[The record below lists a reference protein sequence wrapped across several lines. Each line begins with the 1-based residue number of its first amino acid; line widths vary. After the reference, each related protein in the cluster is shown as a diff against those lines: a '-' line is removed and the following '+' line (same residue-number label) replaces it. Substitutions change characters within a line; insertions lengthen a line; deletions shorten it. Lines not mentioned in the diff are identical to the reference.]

1 MEEAQQQIAEEIEK
15 YIEKGARA
23 EISSALAGIHPSEI
37 AGIID
42 QMDRDAQ
49 SFVLSSLGS
58 RIVSEVLP
66 ELDES
71 LREELLSTLD
81 EERIADIAEEMDSD
95 DAADLIHELP
105 EEKAEDV
112 LAKID
117 PEERMEVE
125 PLLKYPDDSA
135 GGIMQTEV
143 LKGSPESPAGETIE
157 KIRKLSRSNRIE
169 EYHRVYVVDKNDKLV
184 GTVSLGRL
192 AISDAVT
199 PLWSVMDSVSPE
211 TVLFPTTDQEEVAFL
226 FRKYDLMSAPVV
238 DEEGKLLGRITGDDI
253 MDVITEESEKD
264 ILKMAGVGGDHLH
277 PIHTPTSEK
286 IKVRI
291 PWIVFTLLGEFLI
304 AFVVLRNFQFT
315 LEQFAILAAFMP
327 AIMAAGGNV
336 GVQTNTVVIRSL
348 GMGTISGGQIASI
361 LFAEI
366 KVGLILGLLCG
377 AMGAFTVEFIN
388 PGQPSNFMVGSA
400 VFIAMISA
408 TLATSSI
415 GVVLPMALKKLN
427 IDPAASS
434 GPFLMMF
441 NDILGSIF
449 YLFVG
454 TILLF

>member
-1 MEEAQQQIAEEIEK
+1 MEETLQQLAEQIEK
-15 YIEKGARA
+15 HIEQGSRA
-23 EISSALAGIHPSEI
+23 EISNVLAGVHPSKI
-37 AGIID
+37 AEIID

-49 SFVLSSLGS
+49 AFVLSSLGS
-58 RIVSEVLP
+58 HRTSEVLP
-66 ELDES
+66 ELHES
-71 LREELLSTLD
+71 LREELLSIFD
-81 EERIADIAEEMDSD
+81 EEQIADIAEEMDSD

-143 LKGSPESPAGETIE
+143 LEGSPESPAGETIE
-157 KIRKLSRSNRIE
+157 KIRELSQSNQIE
-169 EYHRVYVVDKNDKLV
+169 EYHRIYVVDKNNKLV
-184 GTVSLGRL
+184 GTVSLGKL
-192 AISDAVT
+192 VISNKTT
-199 PLWSVMDSVSPE
+199 PLWSIMESVSPE
-211 TVLFPTTDQEEVAFL
+211 TTLSPMTDQEEVAL
-226 FRKYDLMSAPVV
+226 MFRKYDLMSAPVV

-253 MDVITEESEKD
+253 MDVIAEESEED
-264 ILKMAGVGGDHLH
+264 LLKAAGVGGDHLH
-277 PIHTPTSEK
+277 PIHTPTFEK

-291 PWIVFTLLGEFLI
+291 PWIVLTLLGELLI
-304 AFVVLRNFQFT
+304 AFVVLHNFQVT

-348 GMGTISGGQIASI
+348 GMGTIRGGQVMSI
-361 LFAEI
+361 LFAEM

-377 AMGAFTVEFIN
+377 IMGAFAVEFIN
-388 PGQPSNFMVGSA
+388 AGQPNNVMVGYA

-415 GVVLPMALKKLN
+415 GVVLPMALKKFN